1 MKTKSLVVLCNE
13 RDNIEISWCSNCD
26 THTPSVSRFLIVLRS
41 MGDRIILRYVG
52 NCLVFTGK
60 RKGHASSC
68 ASSSSSKVLQAVS
81 SRANFLLRSFLAGG
95 VAELA
100 AQAWVDEGGLW
111 EEEEQVGAEDVV
123 VVGVV
128 VEMALAEALVELEEV
143 TVEVLSMS

>member
-1 MKTKSLVVLCNE
+1 M
-13 RDNIEISWCSNCD
+13 
-26 THTPSVSRFLIVLRS
+26 SRFLIVLRS

-100 AQAWVDEGGLW
+100 TLAWVVDEGGLW
-111 EEEEQVGAEDVV
+111 EEVEEEEVVVEVV

-128 VEMALAEALVELEEV
+128 MELALAEALVELEEV

>member
-1 MKTKSLVVLCNE
+1 M
-13 RDNIEISWCSNCD
+13 
-26 THTPSVSRFLIVLRS
+26 SRFLIVLRS

-100 AQAWVDEGGLW
+100 TLAWVVDEGGLW
-111 EEEEQVGAEDVV
+111 EEVEEEDVV
-123 VVGVV
+123 VVVVAVVGVV
-128 VEMALAEALVELEEV
+128 MELALAEALVELEEV